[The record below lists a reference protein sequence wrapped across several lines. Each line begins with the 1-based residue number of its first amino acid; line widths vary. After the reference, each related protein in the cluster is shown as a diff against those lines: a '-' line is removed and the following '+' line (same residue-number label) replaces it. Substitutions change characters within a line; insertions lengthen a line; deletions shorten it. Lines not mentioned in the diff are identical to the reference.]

1 MSHYT
6 LFLYPLLEE
15 SILYCPSVH
24 LSICPAV
31 RCDIS
36 RAIGPIYLKFMLQ
49 MHPAGQQ
56 LKICDL
62 DLEVQVVKFSSFFK
76 KFETMGSI
84 HFKSMLEMHSNVI
97 LEVCEN

>member
-1 MSHYT
+1 M
-6 LFLYPLLEE
+6 
-15 SILYCPSVH
+15 
-24 LSICPAV
+24 

-36 RAIGPIYLKFMLQ
+36 RAIGPIYMLQ

-62 DLEVQVVKFSSFFK
+62 DLEVQVVKFSSVFK

-84 HFKSMLEMHSNVI
+84 YFKSMLEMHSNVI